1 MYIHQ
6 LPDWPKFKW
15 SAESLAEPLAT
26 VRHEQGRLVGRMES
40 LGFNLRQEANLQTL
54 TQDVLTTSAIEGQV
68 LDQDAVRSSLAQ
80 RLGIDI
86 AALKPS
92 DREVDGVVEML
103 LDATQNFNRPLT
115 QERLFGWHAGLFPT
129 GMSGLF
135 PVRLGAWRDDSSGPM
150 QVVSGVI
157 GREKIHFEAPPAVLL
172 DNEMNMFIDW
182 FESESAI
189 DPVLKSGLA
198 HIWFVTIHP
207 FDDGNG
213 RIARAIADLLLARSD
228 RMAERFYSMSAQ
240 IRVERKAYYDI
251 LERTQ
256 KGAMDVTPWL
266 QWYTACLGRAIGSA
280 QRVHQVILRKAR
292 FWDSALVSSTKSAN
306 SASSADFSETGNS
319 TRSKEPLNQR
329 QSSVLNKL
337 LDGFEGK
344 LTSSK
349 WAKLTKCSQD
359 TAHRDI
365 IDLVE
370 RGILKQDAAGGRSTS
385 YSLVDE

>member
-6 LPDWPKFKW
+6 LKDWPKFKW
-15 SAESLAEPLAT
+15 SDEALAEPLAAL
-26 VRHEQGRLVGRMES
+26 RHEQGRLIGRMES
-40 LGFNLRQEANLQTL
+40 LGSKLRQEANFLTL
-54 TQDVLTTSAIEGQV
+54 TQDVLTTSAIEGQI
-68 LDQDAVRSSLAQ
+68 LDPDAVRSSLAQ
-80 RLGIDI
+80 RLGIEI
-86 AALKPS
+86 AALKPA

-103 LDATQNFNRPLT
+103 LDATQRFDKPL
-115 QERLFGWHAGLFPT
+115 ELSRLFGWHAGLFPI
-129 GMSGLF
+129 GMSGMF

-150 QVVSGVI
+150 QVVSGAI

-172 DNEMNMFIDW
+172 DKEMAAFIDW
-182 FESESAI
+182 FESAPEI

-198 HIWFVTIHP
+198 HLWFVTVHP

-213 RIARAIADLLLARSD
+213 RIARAIADLMLARSEHLT
-228 RMAERFYSMSAQ
+228 ERFYSMSAQ

-256 KGAMDVTPWL
+256 RGSMDVTPWL
-266 QWYTACLGRAIGSA
+266 EWYFACLGRAIAGA
-280 QRVHQVILRKAR
+280 QRVHQSVLRKAR
-292 FWDSALVSSTKSAN
+292 FWDSVSTN
-306 SASSADFSETGNS
+306 SKNQTSPSSPIN
-319 TRSKEPLNQR
+319 LR

-337 LDGFEGK
+337 LNGFEGK

-385 YSLVDE
+385 YSLVAEWV